1 MVFLKE
7 ATNKDIK
14 FICNICISTDEIY
27 SGIMPNSFI
36 KQAKR
41 YEKNGIPSD
50 YKMYIVNN
58 DKEKI
63 GFLGITLLNEKIA
76 YLVALYIDKDFYRL
90 RYGQNTIDILFKELK
105 KRNIKEVVLQV
116 HKDAT
121 WAINFYKKNGF
132 KNRYSFPEDMK
143 LKFINDTIL
152 MSKYIL

>member
-14 FICNICISTDEIY
+14 FICNVCISTDEIY

-58 DKEKI
+58 EKEKI

-105 KRNIKEVVLQV
+105 KGTL
-116 HKDAT
+116 
-121 WAINFYKKNGF
+121 KKL
-132 KNRYSFPEDMK
+132 YY
-143 LKFINDTIL
+143 
-152 MSKYIL
+152 KYIKMLLGL